1 MGNRDLTAQ
10 WYNALVQN
18 CNLDPHT
25 FQLIQGA
32 QPVGNTSSTIWKI
45 MDAIPPES
53 IDQTYDGSGRN
64 VFSTNYGA
72 ILGSLD
78 SGNSL
83 VDEGQ
88 KMWDESGGF
97 TTTKVYDTS
106 IGILKSSIASAA
118 SFSFTMDSH
127 KQSSNISGAWARGK
141 ETGKDLLFENDSSGR
156 LSALM
161 EKSGIVVNVKIDH
174 LMKVITVPLSTK
186 NTLDQDLSQYE
197 PWYISALL
205 NLAYFKKDV
214 WKHPDEWEIYFGE
227 EGTMLRSC
235 ISLIIVDGISTET
248 IIDAP
253 SVDKDLIVEALGKKG
268 VFPLINLSEEAT
280 VTPTTNAG
288 RSAVDINSPQGN
300 ELILGVNVAP
310 LFGT

>member
-1 MGNRDLTAQ
+1 MGHSDFTAQ

-18 CNLDPHT
+18 CNLDPQT

-32 QPVGNTSSTIWKI
+32 RPVGNTSSTIWNT

-53 IDQTYDGSGRN
+53 IDQTYDGSGMN
-64 VFSTNYGA
+64 VFSSNYGA
-72 ILGSLD
+72 IIGSLD
-78 SGNSL
+78 SSNSL
-83 VDEGQ
+83 VDAGQ

-97 TTTKVYDTS
+97 ATTKVYDTS
-106 IGILKSSIASAA
+106 IGIVKSDIASAA

-127 KQSSNISGAWARGK
+127 KQSANISGAWARGK